1 MNAIR
6 NARRNG
12 THSKNPSR
20 AGHDSKED
28 VINESA

>member
-1 MNAIR
+1 MSAIR
-6 NARRNG
+6 SARQNG
-12 THSKNPSR
+12 THRKKLGS